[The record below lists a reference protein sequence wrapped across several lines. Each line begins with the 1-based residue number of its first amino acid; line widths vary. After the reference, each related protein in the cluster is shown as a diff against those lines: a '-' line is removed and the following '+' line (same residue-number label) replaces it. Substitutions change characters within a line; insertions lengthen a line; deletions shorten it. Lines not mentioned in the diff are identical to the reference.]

1 MAERRRRN
9 LNKTQTELAEAAKE
23 KQEDEMGMTGL
34 GLETGVAKAI
44 ETGVK
49 SGASQASPAV
59 AKNIVRGTRLM
70 GSKFFPHF
78 AAFDIGASIGSVLD
92 KTFRYSD
99 DIAYGIASLQTQGG
113 SIDRPT
119 GGSGSQ
125 PALSE
130 MERQAIAEGK
140 NPLQPITKG
149 RRGIVDFKPLPV
161 TDDSLADAAQEAQQA
176 ARQAS
181 PFGAS
186 YLDPQGRMIGVPRA
200 GGESREMT
208 PEELEQFQ
216 AGMADAPIVS
226 GYQMQYGDTP
236 TDTPF
241 ERDGVFMNQAALE
254 QFTPQAPEVPQAPD
268 TGRSRLADTM
278 LANFQRFKESGQ
290 EMTPEQVVKA
300 QTLAASVGRTFDPE
314 QGYSTEFDPAIM
326 QAYREDVEAGRIP
339 EVRPQRETPEQA
351 ITREAREDRLE
362 TEARREAPSDPE
374 RFRKFDEIRR
384 AGGETITVGG
394 EQVAATPENREKRD
408 LEKTLKEEAKAE
420 GLRGAAARQYVR
432 DAMQERE
439 EKTEDRRTQQIM
451 DDLNIEIA
459 EANLL
464 AKQQK
469 LLEMPDGVTPST
481 LNSLQKFL
489 ADNDVSFDPE
499 TGALTAKDERF
510 LLPDGSVNL
519 APDSPIM
526 NILKGGESGIPIQGA
541 ELFLQIPPSVQAM
554 AGQAKEGSYVRSDDG
569 RVYQFVNGKF
579 VHVA

>member
-34 GLETGVAKAI
+34 GLETGVAKAV

-59 AKNIVRGTRLM
+59 AKNIARGTRFM
-70 GSKFFPHF
+70 GSRFFPQV
-78 AAFDIGASIGSVLD
+78 AALDIGMGIGSLLD
-92 KTFRYSD
+92 KTFGYSD
-99 DIAYGIASLQTQGG
+99 DIAYGLAKVQTG
-113 SIDRPT
+113 

-140 NPLQPITKG
+140 NPLQPITQG
-149 RRGIVDFKPLPV
+149 RRGTVDFRPLPV
-161 TDDSLADAAQEAQQA
+161 TDDSLSDAAQEA
-176 ARQAS
+176 RQSS

-208 PEELEQFQ
+208 PEELQQFQ

-268 TGRSRLADTM
+268 TGRSLLADTM

-339 EVRPQRETPEQA
+339 EARPQRETPEQP
-351 ITREAREDRLE
+351 ITREAREARLE
-362 TEARREAPSDPE
+362 TEARRAAPSDPE
-374 RFRKFDEIRR
+374 RFREFDERRR
-384 AGGETITVGG
+384 AGGLTITVGG
-394 EQVAATPENREKRD
+394 EQVAATPENRAKRD

-432 DAMQERE
+432 DAMQKRE
-439 EKTEDRRTQQIM
+439 EQTEDRRTQQIM

-469 LLEMPDGVTPST
+469 LLEMPDGVSPST

-499 TGALTAKDERF
+499 TGALTTKNERF
-510 LLPDGSVNL
+510 LLPDGTVNL